1 MRKRLTTIAA
11 AGALGLGALAG
22 GAVVVPAVASAAV
35 SSETEAADGIAE
47 RVTAIREA
55 LAGLVSGGTIT
66 QEQADAVTQ
75 RLAEERPRF
84 GGHRHGHG
92 GRHLSLDTAAETL
105 GVPENGLRDALRNG
119 DTLADVAEREG
130 VAVDTLVDALVAE
143 ARERLS
149 QAVEDGRLTQAE
161 ADDKAA
167 DLEERDLHVGPG
179 GRVVRPGPRP
189 RGRRRR
195 RRRRGRTAVG
205 RGGDPGFG
213 DEFHPGQP
221 RAPLIHPTPS
231 RLPPRR
237 GAVPPAALPGPYGD
251 GRGAVPRTAPRT
263 RRSSRCPSSPAPGA
277 ACRASP
283 AP

>member
-1 MRKRLTTIAA
+1 MRKRHTTIAA

-75 RLAEERPRF
+75 RLAEEGPRF

-92 GRHLSLDTAAETL
+92 GRHLSLDTAAATL
-105 GVPENGLRDALRNG
+105 GVPENELRDALRNG

-167 DLEERDLHVGPG
+167 DLEERISTLVQEG
-179 GRVVRPGPRP
+179 GSFG
-189 RGRRRR
+189 RGH
-195 RRRRGRTAVG
+195 G
-205 RGGDPGFG
+205 RGGD
-213 DEFHPGQP
+213 DAADAAEDAQP
-221 RAPLIHPTPS
+221 SAEAETQGSATSFTP
-231 RLPPRR
+231 
-237 GAVPPAALPGPYGD
+237 
-251 GRGAVPRTAPRT
+251 
-263 RRSSRCPSSPAPGA
+263 
-277 ACRASP
+277 ASLVRP
-283 AP
+283 